1 MTDQRDHVE
10 RVLDVAVYAPIGLA
24 LTVRDRLPRQFRQ
37 RRQAVLNR
45 VQLAKFVGQY
55 VVRHGWAEIE
65 REVRQRRESD
75 EAAGVSVAETVAEAA
90 VEAVLEAVIGSQ
102 FEAPAAIVASAD
114 QVVAAASNGV
124 AAPSARSLPIGDYES
139 LAAIHVVQRLASL
152 RDDEIEQIRQFEV
165 AHRARRTVLAKI
177 GQLQDARSS

>member
-1 MTDQRDHVE
+1 MTDQRDPVE
-10 RVLDVAVYAPIGLA
+10 SVLDVAVYAPIGLA

-65 REVRQRRESD
+65 RDVRQRRESD
-75 EAAGVSVAETVAEAA
+75 EVAGVSVATSVAETA
-90 VEAVLEAVIGSQ
+90 VEAVIDAQAAVPATIG
-102 FEAPAAIVASAD
+102 AVAD
-114 QVVAAASNGV
+114 QRVAIATNSV
-124 AAPSARSLPIGDYES
+124 ATPDARSLPIGDYES

-152 RDDEIEQIRQFEV
+152 RDDEIQQIRQFEQT
-165 AHRARRTVLAKI
+165 HRARRTVLAKI
-177 GQLQDARSS
+177 AQLQDARSS

>member
-1 MTDQRDHVE
+1 MTDQRDPVE
-10 RVLDVAVYAPIGLA
+10 SVLDVAVYAPIGLA
-24 LTVRDRLPRQFRQ
+24 LTVRDRLPRQVRQ

-45 VQLAKFVGQY
+45 VQLAKFIGQY

-75 EAAGVSVAETVAEAA
+75 EAAGFSVAETVAEAA
-90 VEAVLEAVIGSQ
+90 FEAVIEAQ
-102 FEAPAAIVASAD
+102 IEAPATIVAVAD
-114 QVVAAASNGV
+114 QVVAAASNRV
-124 AAPSARSLPIGDYES
+124 SAPSARSLPIGDYES